1 MESFPPGLGVSVV
14 GHSFFESSRANHKM
28 VVCLL
33 PHRFDP
39 GSHAIFNFFS
49 FVQLP
54 GWVFWLCGDK
64 WRSQEVA
71 QCCGLR
77 TRESISSRVEK
88 ENAAITLWDETVFP
102 CIAHWRLGRTFQLL
116 PLHQLVFRTG
126 KIWGIS
132 SFQAFKLWPIFPLF
146 CDVLWQESEGGLS
159 PSISAYSLASSH
171 EEAPSVFDGMST
183 SVSMYRRLGDGCI
196 KWKVKAMALLERT
209 RRSFLE
215 RNPSAGAD
223 GCRAQSFFSCCV
235 FFCSDGMMEGWILDN
250 FDLRPE
256 MAWANDETARWTF
269 FVDAFNTMFDSL
281 WQCCH
286 GPILAF
292 NEHMFFLHHSFPFE
306 WAIGQAHLGCMR
318 RQPAQSW

>member
-1 MESFPPGLGVSVV
+1 MESFLPGLGVSVV

-88 ENAAITLWDETVFP
+88 ETAAITFRDESVFP

-126 KIWGIS
+126 KVWGLCVS
-132 SFQAFKLWPIFPLF
+132 SFQAVTPFPSFLRCLAGIWRRFVSLNQCLQPSKLPW
-146 CDVLWQESEGGLS
+146 GG
-159 PSISAYSLASSH
+159 SLRVSLH
-171 EEAPSVFDGMST
+171 VSVT
-183 SVSMYRRLGDGCI
+183 TRRWKPI

-223 GCRAQSFFSCCV
+223 GWLSPVV
-235 FFCSDGMMEGWILDN
+235 FLVVFVFLFGFGMMEGWILG
-250 FDLRPE
+250 LL
-256 MAWANDETARWTF
+256 T
-269 FVDAFNTMFDSL
+269 
-281 WQCCH
+281 
-286 GPILAF
+286 
-292 NEHMFFLHHSFPFE
+292 
-306 WAIGQAHLGCMR
+306 
-318 RQPAQSW
+318 

>member
-88 ENAAITLWDETVFP
+88 ENAAITLWDETEFP

-171 EEAPSVFDGMST
+171 EEAPSVFRT
-183 SVSMYRRLGDGCI
+183 PCI
-196 KWKVKAMALLERT
+196 GHDSATRCISFQVKAMALLERT

-223 GCRAQSFFSCCV
+223 GCRARCFFLVV
-235 FFCSDGMMEGWILDN
+235 FFCSDGMMEQWILG
-250 FDLRPE
+250 LL
-256 MAWANDETARWTF
+256 T
-269 FVDAFNTMFDSL
+269 
-281 WQCCH
+281 
-286 GPILAF
+286 
-292 NEHMFFLHHSFPFE
+292 
-306 WAIGQAHLGCMR
+306 
-318 RQPAQSW
+318 